1 MKYCELGE
9 HEVQNLF
16 WSRTKTKKSACMQCA
31 KQFMKPLSY
40 NPKIK
45 EMNSNDNKAPNRSIK
60 RNNTNIKPI
69 SDKQA
74 KRLKEYRI
82 VRDEYLNEHPSC
94 ERCGNPNNLTIHHM
108 KGKIGDLLCD
118 KRYFKTLCM
127 KCHNFIEI
135 HVEIAKETGFSLN
148 RLDK

>member
-16 WSRTKTKKSACMQCA
+16 WSRTKTRKSACMQCA
-31 KQFMKPLSY
+31 KQFMKPLYANS
-40 NPKIK
+40 KIK
-45 EMNSNDNKAPNRSIK
+45 EMNSNDNNVPERILK
-60 RNNTNIKPI
+60 RKYTNIKPI

-82 VRDEYLNEHPSC
+82 VRDEYLKKHPNC
-94 ERCGNPNNLTIHHM
+94 ERCGSPNNLTIHHM
-108 KGKIGDLLCD
+108 KGKIGDLLTD
-118 KRYFKTLCM
+118 KAYFKTLCM
-127 KCHNFIEI
+127 KCHDFIERRP
-135 HVEIAKETGFSLN
+135 EIAKETGFSLN